1 MFHAKNYIVCTIT
14 GLIFLLGGEVQ
25 SKTKQQRDDCD
36 LALDKVQS
44 KLRENRRRIYVD
56 FRPREITSEED
67 WYEDVPSNRPYD
79 LRVVMSGNMSDMSNL
94 MNSKQFLTT
103 LAANVIT
110 NCDRVSVVTF
120 GIDSTDYLRSY
131 GLVNNKVTYFKCID
145 RETYIA
151 AKRISSSR
159 VIYWGRQLCI

>member
-1 MFHAKNYIVCTIT
+1 MFHAKKYIICAIT

-44 KLRENRRRIYVD
+44 RLRENRRLINVN
-56 FRPREITSEED
+56 FRPREITSESD
-67 WYEDVPSNRPYD
+67 WYEDMPSDRPYE
-79 LRVVMSGNMSDMSNL
+79 LLVVMTGRERDMGNV

-103 LAANVIT
+103 LAANIIT

-120 GIDSTDYLRSY
+120 GIDSTDYLRSF
-131 GLVNNKVTYFKCID
+131 GLINNKVTYFTCVDVDTAITA
-145 RETYIA
+145 R
-151 AKRISSSR
+151 RISSR
-159 VIYWGRQLCI
+159 VIYWGRQVCV